1 MRTDGLQ
8 TAVHTCPT
16 RKHRKEQH
24 DMNLLTD
31 ILAGLAHFLG
41 WLI

>member
-1 MRTDGLQ
+1 LFPGTGDR
-8 TAVHTCPT
+8 
-16 RKHRKEQH
+16 HRKEQH
-24 DMNLLTD
+24 DMNVLTD